1 MSLPDR
7 GDINIIRHELER
19 ACKDFSYHVDLL
31 GFVRTKK
38 LIWVRRREWTVDV
51 IMFHRCG
58 STYGAATNFKVE
70 VRVHFAIRVLN
81 DSFESLALNGPW
93 SEAGRVREGRYH
105 LSFNAKTGSMY
116 DRCLNDLV
124 RFVKAAGEPWF
135 ESFSKAEKLIS
146 ENDTPLTPVS
156 KALLSSAMTGETDAS
171 NLASSLTLLGL
182 K

>member
-7 GDINIIRHELER
+7 GAIDVIRHEFER
-19 ACKDFSYHVDLL
+19 ACKDFSSLVGSL

-38 LIWVRRREWTVDV
+38 LMWVRRREWTADV

-58 STYGAATNFKVE
+58 STYGAPINFKVE

-93 SEAGRVREGRYH
+93 SEVGRVRDGRYH

-116 DRCLNDLV
+116 ERCLNDLV
-124 RFVKAAGEPWF
+124 RFVEAAGEPWF
-135 ESFSKAEKLIS
+135 QSFSKAEKLIS
-146 ENDTPLTPVS
+146 ASDTPLTPAS
-156 KALLSSAMTGETDAS
+156 AAFLSSALSGEADAG
-171 NLASSLTLLGL
+171 NVASSLKLLGI